1 MNSTID
7 VLFPPSRFSP
17 AVVEAVVVVVLGGC
31 GAATLVFVRKRHSRL
46 VPSRTGPPSRF
57 SRGSRRWILV
67 QFMSSFFFNGS

>member
-17 AVVEAVVVVVLGGC
+17 AVVEAAVVLGGC
-31 GAATLVFVRKRHSRL
+31 GAATLVFVRKRHSSL

-57 SRGSRRWILV
+57 SRGSRRWNLV
-67 QFMSSFFFNGS
+67 EFMSSFFNGS